1 MDDLAVKLGMDP
13 LEFRLKNDSNEVRQR
28 EYKIGAEKFGWK
40 EKYQKPG
47 SSPGLVKTGIGC
59 AGAAWPAGGPSRTTQ
74 GEAQINPDGSIEF
87 RLGVQDIGTGTKT
100 VIAVVAAE
108 MLGLKPEQI
117 TVKVGDTNFP
127 PGPGSGGSTTCASIS
142 PTVYDICTKAL
153 QQLQTQT
160 GIADARGKTGLPPA
174 KNSASIRSSFTET
187 GLKGFP
193 TDRPTACS
201 LPKSPWTRKPA
212 WSR

>member
-1 MDDLAVKLGMDP
+1 M
-13 LEFRLKNDSNEVRQR
+13 
-28 EYKIGAEKFGWK
+28 
-40 EKYQKPG
+40 
-47 SSPGLVKTGIGC
+47 
-59 AGAAWPAGGPSRTTQ
+59 AARARRGPAAAAAAQTQ

-117 TVKVGDTNFP
+117 TVKVGDTHFP

-160 GIADARGKTGLPPA
+160 GIADARGDNWFAACKKLGVDSAGRSRRMAARGFPPA
-174 KNSASIRSSFTET
+174 
-187 GLKGFP
+187 
-193 TDRPTACS
+193 RPAACS
-201 LPKSPWTRKPA
+201 SPRWTWTRKRA

>member
-13 LEFRLKNDSNEVRQR
+13 LEFRLKNDPNEVRQR
-28 EYKIGAEKFGWK
+28 EYAIGAEKIGWK

-47 SSPGLVKTGIGC
+47 SSPGVVKTGIGC
-59 AGAAWPAGGPSRTTQ
+59 AGAAWPAGGPSRHTQ
-74 GEAQINPDGSIEF
+74 GEAQINPDGSVEF

-127 PGPGSGGSTTCASIS
+127 PGPGSGGSTTCASVS
-142 PTVYDICTKAL
+142 PTVYDIC
-153 QQLQTQT
+153 QQ
-160 GIADARGKTGLPPA
+160 GAAAIADADRRCRRARGKLVCRVQKA
-174 KNSASIRSSFTET
+174 RRQSARRS
-187 GLKGFP
+187 
-193 TDRPTACS
+193 
-201 LPKSPWTRKPA
+201 RKMD
-212 WSR
+212 